1 MIIEIK
7 KKHIIVTTICIIIG
21 IVIGAGGVFLIQ
33 QIKDNGQ
40 STKEVTSTTQVS
52 TNEISRDENVSSN
65 LSDKKDG
72 DLTFYK
78 NGRYGFS
85 VRYPSNWIKGTPP
98 ANGDGL
104 VISPQDGTIEM
115 HIFGSNNVLNKTVY
129 NEYNHALSNAY
140 ESGIPGFH
148 MVSDDWYVVTYTDG
162 TFIYYIKG
170 FVGKG
175 SINTLRI
182 KYLQSM
188 KDQYQATIQQLEG
201 SFNHGNLEIGH

>member
-21 IVIGAGGVFLIQ
+21 IVIGVGGVFLIQ

-85 VRYPSNWIKGTPP
+85 VRYPSNWVKGTPP

-115 HIFGSNNVLNKTVY
+115 RIFGSNNVVNKTVY

-148 MVSDDWYVVTYTDG
+148 MVSDDWYVVTYSDG
-162 TFIYYIKG
+162 TFIYYVKG
-170 FVGKG
+170 FVGAG
-175 SINTLRI
+175 SENKLHI
-182 KYLQSM
+182 KYLQSK
-188 KDQYQATIQQLEG
+188 KDQYQDVVQQLENG
-201 SFNHGNLEIGH
+201 FNHGNLDAGH

>member
-21 IVIGAGGVFLIQ
+21 IVIGVGGVFLIQ

-78 NGRYGFS
+78 NG
-85 VRYPSNWIKGTPP
+85 
-98 ANGDGL
+98 
-104 VISPQDGTIEM
+104 
-115 HIFGSNNVLNKTVY
+115 
-129 NEYNHALSNAY
+129 
-140 ESGIPGFH
+140 
-148 MVSDDWYVVTYTDG
+148 
-162 TFIYYIKG
+162 
-170 FVGKG
+170 
-175 SINTLRI
+175 
-182 KYLQSM
+182 
-188 KDQYQATIQQLEG
+188 
-201 SFNHGNLEIGH
+201 